1 MVNFVGIQPNAKDI
15 KLRNLL
21 IVGAFTG
28 FVTIIFHFTVV
39 FFFGLILDSIFLVG
53 LFLAVG
59 NVVSLIF
66 DIPIGVLQKYIKPK
80 TSMVIGAII
89 MLIAC
94 LIFFKFIYLEGLTGA
109 LLPEGKV
116 FNYLGKFLDS
126 FTNIF
131 LLALAAGLYGI
142 QSEIFGVTSYSYILD
157 NTGPSEYAKYLS
169 RYNIFTGAGS
179 MLGLV
184 FSGLLLALNI
194 KLAIIIFIV
203 VIALFIIFL
212 MKYFNNSTDTI
223 TLNNIKKLKIDSFKL
238 DLGKKAQ
245 KISQTIST
253 KNLMDLAKKTK
264 IIFIKPTEPKN
275 KIDYKEVYDITV
287 LNFQRFI
294 KVIFKIPRNLMILW
308 LFFILMQF
316 SFWDT
321 FVATFF
327 VDYIKEISEIDSGNV
342 ILQETSWLISGYV
355 WLGIIAIPGFLLQD
369 PFITLSK
376 KFGEFNVLMLG
387 TFISGLSLVLF
398 GVYSHNFTMILIL
411 GIINSV
417 GYAAVIGVGQ
427 GLFSE
432 RYNVLY
438 AIKNNLKQIDSTV
451 SAAPLKIILNLA
463 NVVGLLFGSLIVSK
477 MGFTYFFIIFGG
489 LLLGLF
495 LYSVF
500 AYKKINDSGKEGDGL
515 FADGDA
521 GQAEVDEFDGE
532 VFKG

>member
-1 MVNFVGIQPNAKDI
+1 
-15 KLRNLL
+15 
-21 IVGAFTG
+21 
-28 FVTIIFHFTVV
+28 
-39 FFFGLILDSIFLVG
+39 
-53 LFLAVG
+53 
-59 NVVSLIF
+59 
-66 DIPIGVLQKYIKPK
+66 
-80 TSMVIGAII
+80 
-89 MLIAC
+89 
-94 LIFFKFIYLEGLTGA
+94 
-109 LLPEGKV
+109 
-116 FNYLGKFLDS
+116 
-126 FTNIF
+126 
-131 LLALAAGLYGI
+131 
-142 QSEIFGVTSYSYILD
+142 
-157 NTGPSEYAKYLS
+157 
-169 RYNIFTGAGS
+169 
-179 MLGLV
+179 
-184 FSGLLLALNI
+184 
-194 KLAIIIFIV
+194 
-203 VIALFIIFL
+203 

-238 DLGKKAQ
+238 DLWKKAQ

-327 VDYIKEISEIDSGNV
+327 VDYIKEISEIDSWNV

-355 WLGIIAIPGFLLQD
+355 WLWIIAIPWFLLQD

-376 KFGEFNVLMLG
+376 KFWEFNVLMLW

-411 GIINSV
+411 WIINSV
-417 GYAAVIGVGQ
+417 GYAAVIWVWQ
-427 GLFSE
+427 WLFSE

-463 NVVGLLFGSLIVSK
+463 NVVWLLFGSLIVSK
-477 MGFTYFFIIFGG
+477 MWFTYFFIIFGW
-489 LLLGLF
+489 LLLWLF

-500 AYKKINDSGKEGDGL
+500 AYKKINDSWKEWDWL
-515 FADGDA
+515 FADWDA
-521 GQAEVDEFDGE
+521 WQAEVDEFDWE